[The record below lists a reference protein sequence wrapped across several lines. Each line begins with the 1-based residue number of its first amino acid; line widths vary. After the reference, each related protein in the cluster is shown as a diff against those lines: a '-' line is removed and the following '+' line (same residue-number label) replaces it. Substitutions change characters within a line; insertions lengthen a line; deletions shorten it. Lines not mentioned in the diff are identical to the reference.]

1 MKLRLVAAAAL
12 AVMATGAHAQSSVTL
27 FGALDAGLLYQN
39 TSAATLAPRAANT
52 GSVFRYKDGGIYS
65 SFWGLLGTEDLGGGY
80 RLNFKLQSAFN
91 TGTGAMGLPDT
102 AGTVALFNQI
112 ARVGVSGPFGS
123 FDVGRQIAPI
133 AIAMVDTDVRHAQ
146 YFGSVL
152 TAWAGMNFQA
162 GWSGAST
169 NVPIGALFD
178 SNALIYRTPRIA
190 GAQLALE
197 YAPGGVAGSFPANQ
211 RESAVLTYQNYGLDL
226 AAAFYDAHDTNP
238 SPVAPAAPTGVDNNR
253 QLYFGAKYTF
263 SGFSVSG
270 SYSNG
275 RSPARSNLVNYDLW
289 SLGAGYRFTPAF
301 DVTSGVYYLR
311 DKNNSSNKSIT
322 WVVAADYSVSKR
334 TVFYADLGGVN
345 NMGTM
350 RVPVTYGQLVAPDKA
365 TIAVLLG
372 VRHSF

>member
-1 MKLRLVAAAAL
+1 MKLKSVAAATL
-12 AVMATGAHAQSSVTL
+12 AVMAAGAHAQSSVTL
-27 FGALDAGLLYQN
+27 FGALDAGLMYQN
-39 TSAATLAPRAANT
+39 TSAATLSPTAANT

-80 RLNFKLQSAFN
+80 RVNFKLQSAFN
-91 TGTGAMGLPDT
+91 TGTGALGLPDT

-133 AIAMVDTDVRHAQ
+133 AIAMVETDARGAQ
-146 YFGSVL
+146 YFGSIL

-178 SNALIYRTPRIA
+178 SNALVYRTPRLL

-197 YAPGGVAGSFPANQ
+197 YAPGGVPGSLTAGS
-211 RESAVLTYQNYGLDL
+211 RESAVLSYQNGSLDL
-226 AAAFYDAHDTNP
+226 AAAWYDAHDTNP
-238 SPVAPAAPTGVDNNR
+238 SPVAPAAPTGINNNR
-253 QLYFGAKYTF
+253 QLYFGAKYTISNF
-263 SGFSVSG
+263 FVSG

-275 RSPARSNLVNYDLW
+275 KNPAHSNLVNYDLW
-289 SLGAGYRFTPAF
+289 SLGAGYQFTPAF
-301 DVTSGVYYLR
+301 NVTSGVYYLR
-311 DKNNSSNKSIT
+311 DKNNSSNKAIT
-322 WVVAADYSVSKR
+322 WAVTADYSVSKR
-334 TVFYADLGGVN
+334 TVLYADVGGVN

-350 RVPVTYGQLVAPDKA
+350 RVPVTYGQLVAPGQG
-365 TIAVLLG
+365 TVAVLLG
-372 VRHSF
+372 IRHTF

>member
-1 MKLRLVAAAAL
+1 MKLKSVAAAAL
-12 AVMATGAHAQSSVTL
+12 AVMAAGAHAQSSVTL
-27 FGALDAGLLYQN
+27 FGALDAGLMYQN
-39 TSAATLAPRAANT
+39 TSAATLSPTAANM

-91 TGTGAMGLPDT
+91 TGTGALGLPDT

-133 AIAMVDTDVRHAQ
+133 AIAMVDTDVRGAQ

-152 TAWAGMNFQA
+152 TTWAGMNFQA

-178 SNALIYRTPRIA
+178 SNALIYHSPRFM

-197 YAPGGVAGSFPANQ
+197 YAPGGVSGSLTARS
-211 RESAVLTYQNYGLDL
+211 RESAVLSYQNGSLNL
-226 AAAFYDAHDTNP
+226 AAAWYDAHDTNP
-238 SPVAPAAPTGVDNNR
+238 SPVAPGAPTGVDNNQ
-253 QLYFGAKYTF
+253 QLYFGAKYTIG
-263 SGFSVSG
+263 SFSVSG
-270 SYSNG
+270 AYSNG
-275 RSPARSNLVNYDLW
+275 KSPAHSNLVNYDLW
-289 SLGAGYRFTPAF
+289 SLGAGYQFTPALN
-301 DVTSGVYYLR
+301 VTSGAYYLR
-311 DKNNSSNKSIT
+311 DKNNASNKSIT
-322 WVVAADYSVSKR
+322 WAVTADYNVSKR
-334 TVFYADLGGVN
+334 TVLYADVGGVN

-350 RVPVTYGQLVAPDKA
+350 RVPVTYGQLVAPGQG
-365 TIAVLLG
+365 TVAVLLG

>member
-1 MKLRLVAAAAL
+1 MKLKSVAAAAL

-27 FGALDAGLLYQN
+27 FGALDAGLMYQN
-39 TSAATLAPRAANT
+39 TSAATLSPTAQNT

-80 RLNFKLQSAFN
+80 RINFKLQSAFN
-91 TGTGAMGLPDT
+91 TGTGALGLPDT

-133 AIAMVDTDVRHAQ
+133 AIAMVDTDARGAQ
-146 YFGSVL
+146 YFGSIL

-178 SNALIYRTPRIA
+178 SNALIYRTPRLL

-197 YAPGGVAGSFPANQ
+197 YAPGGVPGSLTAGS
-211 RESAVLTYQNYGLDL
+211 RESAVLTYQNGSLDL
-226 AAAFYDAHDTNP
+226 AAAWYDAHDTNP
-238 SPVAPAAPTGVDNNR
+238 SPVAPAAPTGVNNNQ
-253 QLYFGAKYTF
+253 QLYFGAKYTISNF
-263 SGFSVSG
+263 FVSG

-275 RSPARSNLVNYDLW
+275 KSPAHSNLVDYDLW
-289 SLGAGYRFTPAF
+289 SLGAGYQFTPAF
-301 DVTSGVYYLR
+301 LVTSGVYYLR
-311 DKNNSSNKSIT
+311 DKNNSTNKSIT
-322 WVVAADYSVSKR
+322 WAVTADYNVSKR
-334 TVFYADLGGVN
+334 TVFYADVGGVN

-350 RVPVTYGQLVAPDKA
+350 RVPVTYGQLVAPGKG
-365 TIAVLLG
+365 TVAVLLG
-372 VRHSF
+372 VRHTF